1 MNIEEALALC
11 DKMQGQRSLPE
22 AVNVLTVQVRADA
35 HRLARLARSL
45 RQLGA
50 RIETL
55 ERELEFKEAGAGPS
69 RKSAFVAQL
78 EITQK
83 QNSFLL
89 EENKRLVALGK
100 SREDRITSLQV
111 QVGVQVENNHKL
123 EQHRKAAD
131 LRNCQQ
137 SPTGES
143 KADGILHR
151 RVCSLE
157 DDLAAKK
164 ADLERLLVVNDKLCQ
179 NNKVRGLQENLL
191 RRVMKKDGSYSVIIE
206 DIPES
211 IELLEP
217 YEGLKFV
224 VPFLDDLQD
233 FHDDSVNW
241 DLLGL
246 TTTGET
252 TYRP

>member
-143 KADGILHR
+143 QADEILHR

-164 ADLERLLVVNDKLCQ
+164 ADLEKLLVVNDKLCQ
-179 NNKVRGLQENLL
+179 NNKVRGLQEKLL
-191 RRVMKKDGSYSVIIE
+191 RHDMKKDGSDRVEEVEHSKALVSRQE
-206 DIPES
+206 NVNKR
-211 IELLEP
+211 LLDRIRDLE
-217 YEGLKFV
+217 ERNSGLYDK
-224 VPFLDDLQD
+224 LMSYL
-233 FHDDSVNW
+233 
-241 DLLGL
+241 
-246 TTTGET
+246 
-252 TYRP
+252 

>member
-69 RKSAFVAQL
+69 RKSAFVAQ
-78 EITQK
+78 K

-89 EENKRLVALGK
+89 EENKRLVTLDK
-100 SREDRITSLQV
+100 SREDRITSLQA
-111 QVGVQVENNHKL
+111 QVGVQAENNHNL
-123 EQHRKAAD
+123 EQQRKAAD

-137 SPTGES
+137 SQTGES
-143 KADGILHR
+143 QADEILHR

-164 ADLERLLVVNDKLCQ
+164 ADLEKLLVVNDKLCQ
-179 NNKVRGLQENLL
+179 NNKVRGLQEKLL
-191 RRVMKKDGSYSVIIE
+191 RHDMKKDGSDRVEEVEHSKALVSRQENVNKRLLDRIRDLEERNSGLY
-206 DIPES
+206 D
-211 IELLEP
+211 ELMSYL
-217 YEGLKFV
+217 
-224 VPFLDDLQD
+224 
-233 FHDDSVNW
+233 
-241 DLLGL
+241 
-246 TTTGET
+246 
-252 TYRP
+252 